1 MLLRHLLVLSLMLCT
16 AAQAATPQALDDDE
30 GVFWLPGSHVAGA
43 QPDGNSVLLRG
54 AQGWVLVDS
63 GRHAAH
69 TQALL
74 DFFMRGREKGG
85 KELALINSH
94 WHLDHLGGNA
104 LIRQQWPGL
113 RVYAS
118 AAVEGALQGWLSDYR
133 KQLEGLI
140 EKPQDL
146 DEDSLRS
153 VRIDLALLQQAEAL
167 RPDQILDGAQQ
178 DLTLAGRKLRLGV
191 IKGAVSGGDV
201 WVLDLAS
208 QTLVAGD
215 LVTMP
220 VPFLDTACASGWATA
235 LQTLADQPFTRL
247 VPGHGP
253 VLSRQEFQHYRESYG
268 RLLQCAASAQEPTAC
283 ADQWLRDAA
292 AWIAPAEQPRARAM
306 LGYYFS
312 QHLRAPTRERF
323 CNASP

>member
-16 AAQAATPQALDDDE
+16 AAARAASPQALDEDD
-30 GVFWLPGSHVAGA
+30 VFWLPGGHAPGA

-63 GRHAAH
+63 GRHLDH

-74 DFFMRGREKGG
+74 DFMRAQGG
-85 KELALINSH
+85 DALALVNSH

-113 RVYAS
+113 HVYAS
-118 AAVEGALQGWLSDYR
+118 AAVDGALRGWLAGYR
-133 KQLEGLI
+133 RQLEGLV

-146 DEDSLRS
+146 DEGSLRS
-153 VRIDLALLQQAEAL
+153 VRIDLALLQQAERL
-167 RPDQILDGAQQ
+167 RPDELLSASEQ
-178 DLTLAGRKLRLGV
+178 DLTLAGRRLRLGV
-191 IKGAVSGGDV
+191 IQGAVSGGDV

-215 LVTMP
+215 LVTLP
-220 VPFLDTACASGWATA
+220 VPFLDTACASGWQAA
-235 LQTLADQPFTRL
+235 LEALAAQPFTRL

-253 VLSRQEFQHYRESYG
+253 VLSRQEFQRYRESYG
-268 RLLQCAASAQEPTAC
+268 RLLQCAASEQAPAAC
-283 ADQWLRDAA
+283 AEQWLRDAA
-292 AWIAPAEQPRARAM
+292 AWIAPAEQPRTRAM
-306 LGYYFS
+306 LGYYFQ
-312 QHLRAPTRERF
+312 QHLRAATRDRF
-323 CNASP
+323 CSTPP

>member
-1 MLLRHLLVLSLMLCT
+1 MLRHLLVLSLMLCT
-16 AAQAATPQALDDDE
+16 AARAAAPQTLDD
-30 GVFWLPGSHVAGA
+30 GVFWLPGSHAPGA

-74 DFFMRGREKGG
+74 DFMRAEGQGG
-85 KELALINSH
+85 AALALVNSH

-118 AAVEGALQGWLSDYR
+118 AAVDGALQGWLAAYR
-133 KQLEGLI
+133 RQLEGLI

-146 DEDSLRS
+146 DESSLS
-153 VRIDLALLQQAEAL
+153 SARIDLALLQQAERL
-167 RPDQILDGAQQ
+167 RPDERLGAPQQ

-208 QTLVAGD
+208 QTLAAGD
-215 LVTMP
+215 LVTLP
-220 VPFLDTACASGWATA
+220 VPFLDTACAGGWQAA
-235 LQTLADQPFTRL
+235 LETLAAQPFTRL

-268 RLLQCAASAQEPTAC
+268 RLLQCAASAQGPGAC
-283 ADQWLRDAA
+283 ADQWLQDAA

-306 LGYYFS
+306 LGYYFQ
-312 QHLRAPTRERF
+312 QHLRAATRDRF
-323 CNASP
+323 CSAPP

>member
-1 MLLRHLLVLSLMLCT
+1 MLRSLLALTLFCGT
-16 AAQAATPQALDDDE
+16 AAQAATPQPLAD
-30 GVFWLPGSHVAGA
+30 GVHWLPGSHAPGA

-63 GRHAAH
+63 GRHLAH

-74 DFFMRGREKGG
+74 DFMRAQGG
-85 KELALINSH
+85 DELFLINSH

-104 LIRQQWPGL
+104 LVRQQWPGL

-118 AAVEGALQGWLSDYR
+118 AAVDSALQGWLAGYR
-133 KQLEGLI
+133 RQLEGLI

-146 DEDSLRS
+146 DESSLRS
-153 VRIDLALLQQAEAL
+153 ARIDLALLQQGERL
-167 RPDQILDGAQQ
+167 RPDERLSAPQQ
-178 DLTLAGRKLRLGV
+178 DLTLVGRTLRLGV

-215 LVTMP
+215 LVTLP
-220 VPFLDTACASGWATA
+220 VPFLDTACASGWQAA
-235 LQTLADQPFTRL
+235 LEVLAAQPFTRL

-253 VLSRQEFQHYRESYG
+253 VLNRQAFERYRESYG
-268 RLLQCAASAQEPTAC
+268 RLLQCAASEQGPAAC
-283 ADQWLRDAA
+283 TEQWLQDAA
-292 AWIAPAEQPRARAM
+292 AWIAPADEPRARAM
-306 LGYYFS
+306 LGYYFQ
-312 QHLRAPTRERF
+312 QHLRAPTRDRF
-323 CNASP
+323 CTAPP